1 MLSSRYCAL
10 AALVFA
16 ASLHAQTPAPMQKA
30 EPMASQPSAFAGYRM
45 FSEKNPLL
53 DWRGANDFV
62 GVLEGHMGHVRGA
75 PRMMKPAPMPM
86 ADRPVPAA
94 APMAPKPTPSAEP
107 SKPEMKKP

>member
-1 MLSSRYCAL
+1 MFFYRFSAL

-16 ASLHAQTPAPMQKA
+16 ASLQAQTPAPMQKA
-30 EPMASQPSAFAGYRM
+30 EPMAAQPSAFAGYKM

-86 ADRPVPAA
+86 ADKPAPAA

-107 SKPEMKKP
+107 GKSEMKKP

>member
-1 MLSSRYCAL
+1 MFSYPFSAL
-10 AALVFA
+10 AALVVA
-16 ASLHAQTPAPMQKA
+16 ASVHAQTPAPVQKA
-30 EPMASQPSAFAGYRM
+30 EPMASQPSAFAGYKM

-75 PRMMKPAPMPM
+75 PRMIKPAPMPM
-86 ADRPVPAA
+86 ADKSTPAA
-94 APMAPKPTPSAEP
+94 ASMAPTPTPSAEP